1 MITSYIAKAAD
12 TLLFPLL
19 ELPPLVVTMILS
31 FTFSLIVLLWQ
42 RKVFS
47 NKNVR
52 ELKIRLDEIRE
63 KVVKLKN
70 RNQEEM
76 DKIMSEMLRL
86 NARIMKESLKVSVL
100 SLLLGIVL
108 LSWISFHYSGYYLK
122 SPLPY
127 VKNINLVYFYV
138 ILSLVIGIV
147 IGKFLEVR

>member
-1 MITSYIAKAAD
+1 MITSYIAKTAD
-12 TLLFPLL
+12 IVLFPLL
-19 ELPPLVVTMILS
+19 ELPPLVVAMILS

-42 RKVFS
+42 KKIFS

-52 ELKIRLDEIRE
+52 EIKIRLDEIRE
-63 KVVKLKN
+63 KIVKLKN

-86 NARIMKESLKVSVL
+86 NARIMKESLKVSIL

-108 LSWISFHYSGYYLK
+108 ISWLSFHYSGYYIK

-127 VKNINLVYFYV
+127 INNINLVYFYV
-138 ILSLVIGIV
+138 ILSLVIGVV
-147 IGKFLEVR
+147 IGKLLEVR